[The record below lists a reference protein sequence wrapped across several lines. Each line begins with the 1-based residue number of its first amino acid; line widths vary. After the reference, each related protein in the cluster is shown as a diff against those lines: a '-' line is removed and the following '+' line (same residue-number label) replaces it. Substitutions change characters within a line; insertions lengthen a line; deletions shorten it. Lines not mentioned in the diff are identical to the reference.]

1 MRNLIVFLALIL
13 ISFNSFASD
22 SFSGWGVASINLP
35 SKITSKSEVRVA
47 VLDTGIDGTHE
58 FLSNNLIESYDF
70 SKTGNS
76 DKHGHGTHVAG
87 IVKSIFPSV
96 KLISLKYYNPRF
108 SGKESLDATLA
119 GLRKAVELNVDII
132 NYSGGGPEASSEELA
147 ILKDA
152 EKKGILVVCAA
163 GNEGSNID
171 DKKHAFYPAAYGLS
185 NIITVSGH
193 DEDNKLV
200 DSSNYGKN
208 AVDIAAPGKR
218 IKSSLPLNRSGFLT
232 GTSQATA
239 FVTGVAALLKS
250 NDKNLSASEI
260 KRIIRSSAKKEKSL
274 KNYANSNGRL
284 DASAAINFSGE
295 KIPSIMG
302 QTISSRN

>member
-1 MRNLIVFLALIL
+1 MKNLIILLALVL

-22 SFSGWGVASINLP
+22 SFSGWGVGSINLP
-35 SKITSKSEVRVA
+35 STITSKSEVRVA
-47 VLDTGIDGTHE
+47 VLDTGVDGTHE
-58 FLSNNLIESYDF
+58 FLSKNLIDSYDF

-76 DKHGHGTHVAG
+76 DNHGHGTHVAG

-132 NYSGGGPEASSEELA
+132 NYSGGGPESSVEELA

-171 DKKHAFYPAAYGLS
+171 DKRNAFYPAAYGLS
-185 NIITVSGH
+185 NIIVVSGH
-193 DEDNKLV
+193 DENMKLV
-200 DSSNYGKN
+200 DSSNYGKSL
-208 AVDIAAPGKR
+208 VDIAAPGKR
-218 IKSSLPLNRSGFLT
+218 IKSALPLNRSGFLT

-250 NDKNLSASEI
+250 NDSNLSAKEI
-260 KRIIRSSAKKEKSL
+260 KRIIKASAKSEISL
-274 KNYANSNGRL
+274 KNYSNSNGRL
-284 DASAAINFSGE
+284 DASAAINY
-295 KIPSIMG
+295 KVPSIMG